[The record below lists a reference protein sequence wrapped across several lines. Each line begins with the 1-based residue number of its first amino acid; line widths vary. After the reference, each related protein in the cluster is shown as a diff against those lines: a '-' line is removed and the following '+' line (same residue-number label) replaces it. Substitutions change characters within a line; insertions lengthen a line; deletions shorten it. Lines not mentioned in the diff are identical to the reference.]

1 MKKPSCILLYLDIGR
16 KTYSLL
22 ATRTFLVKVFRLNG
36 RPSTDCTVY
45 YYYYYS
51 FPLFFVHRFLRNGW
65 TDLLETFRK
74 DALYQY
80 LGRFFSFVENSLPV
94 GKYGRFSVFK
104 KSFCPAVF
112 SKTVKD
118 RVVKFSG
125 MTDLSIGVADRGLSI
140 SAVTSCRHRKWK
152 KKSKF

>member
-1 MKKPSCILLYLDIGR
+1 MILRFI
-16 KTYSLL
+16 
-22 ATRTFLVKVFRLNG
+22 KVFRLNG

-74 DALYQY
+74 DALYRY
-80 LGRFFSFVENSLPV
+80 LGMFFSFVENSLPV

-140 SAVTSCRHRKWK
+140 SAVTSCRHRK
-152 KKSKF
+152 